1 MGALVSPNEL
11 VVGWELPAVVGVDF
25 VVDPFDDT
33 CKFTF
38 TQEIAFLF
46 KSTRKIAMIK
56 CDVKLEF
63 RWDQY
68 FPRGGTATS
77 QHYFPRGALLE
88 EVVSWRCNIKNSL
101 SLSAEALGQ
110 RIVVKFRSANSRFCC
125 SVLFF
130 ERQSSLG
137 ESGGVSETIFREV
150 ARLVFAIR
158 NSG

>member
-63 RWDQY
+63 PVREVSEIRQ
-68 FPRGGTATS
+68 FTS
-77 QHYFPRGALLE
+77 
-88 EVVSWRCNIKNSL
+88 W
-101 SLSAEALGQ
+101 
-110 RIVVKFRSANSRFCC
+110 
-125 SVLFF
+125 
-130 ERQSSLG
+130 SSLVVVLRLSSSLDDDDDGRRRGTERLRMSRTAAMRMIG
-137 ESGGVSETIFREV
+137 EVGS
-150 ARLVFAIR
+150 
-158 NSG
+158 